1 MNTKKLLGLLMAAML
16 VLSMA
21 ACGNGGQTSSPASN
35 PTPASP
41 SEPAAPETPPAAT
54 PGAHHHECGLH
65 A

>member
-1 MNTKKLLGLLMAAML
+1 MNTKKLLGLLLAAML

-21 ACGNGGQTSSPASN
+21 ACGNLQPRLQSHACLSLRARGPRNPAGGH
-35 PTPASP
+35 
-41 SEPAAPETPPAAT
+41 